1 MKKSTLLFYQN
12 IILYNSNK
20 VFYNNDFGKHY
31 HMHHG
36 SVYHLVVGSSPFEKG
51 VTISMATFVI
61 SRQLECFRW
70 PTLATLKSTSMLVL
84 VSSSY
89 INKLIILDL
98 VWVCVL
104 TMIKTWQNKFRE
116 LVW

>member
-1 MKKSTLLFYQN
+1 
-12 IILYNSNK
+12 
-20 VFYNNDFGKHY
+20 
-31 HMHHG
+31 
-36 SVYHLVVGSSPFEKG
+36 
-51 VTISMATFVI
+51 
-61 SRQLECFRW
+61 
-70 PTLATLKSTSMLVL
+70 LATLKSTSMLVL